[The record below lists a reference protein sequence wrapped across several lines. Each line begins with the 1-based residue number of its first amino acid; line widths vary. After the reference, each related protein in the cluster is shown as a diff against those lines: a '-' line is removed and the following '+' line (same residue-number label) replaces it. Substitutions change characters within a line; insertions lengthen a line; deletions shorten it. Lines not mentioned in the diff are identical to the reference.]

1 MGKYAVGI
9 DVGGTKVAY
18 GLFNDRGELIAK
30 KKLPSRKDL
39 SSEPYFDVMVQNVRE
54 LLAQQHL
61 TEADLRGIGIDVPST
76 VLFEKGMVINSVNL
90 PMLNNFD
97 VLSYMKKALGDKVK
111 VVLDNDAH
119 AAALAEYRR
128 GAGRGF
134 KHMVYCAVST
144 GVSTGLII
152 NGQVF
157 RGTYGFAGE
166 SGHMLIT
173 PDTGVQCGCGNKG
186 CFESYCSGS
195 KVVTHIQ
202 DAIAAGTKT
211 QMTDLAGGAA
221 NITAEHLLKACQNG
235 DELARQMVDMMAH
248 YMGVWLF
255 NVYVFLNIN
264 CFVFGGGLLNFGEVL
279 FKPVQETFAHYN
291 HNRQQDYP
299 VYFKKAELGDDF
311 GIYGAVEL
319 LDDVK
324 AEELG

>member
-1 MGKYAVGI
+1 MDKYAIGI

-18 GLFNDRGELIAK
+18 GLFDASGKLFIK

-39 SSEPYFDVMVQNVRE
+39 SSEAYFEVMLQTVRQM
-54 LLAQQHL
+54 LAEQQL

-97 VLSYMKKALGDKVK
+97 VRSYMRQKLGSGVK

-173 PDTGVQCGCGNKG
+173 PDEGVECGCGNKG

-195 KVVTHIQ
+195 KIVTHIQ
-202 DAIAAGTKT
+202 KAIASGAKT
-211 QMTDLAGGAA
+211 QMVELAGGAEH
-221 NITAEHLLKACQNG
+221 ITAEHLLQAYRGG
-235 DELARQMVDMMAH
+235 DELARQMVAMMAH
-248 YMGVWLF
+248 YMGLWLF

-264 CFVFGGGLLNFGEVL
+264 CFVFGGGLLNFGDIL
-279 FKPVQETFAHYN
+279 FKPVREVFDHYN
-291 HNRQQDYP
+291 RQRAYP

-324 AEELG
+324 

>member
-39 SSEPYFDVMVQNVRE
+39 SSEPYFVVMVQNVRE

-235 DELARQMVDMMAH
+235 DELARQMV
-248 YMGVWLF
+248 
-255 NVYVFLNIN
+255 
-264 CFVFGGGLLNFGEVL
+264 GEW
-279 FKPVQETFAHYN
+279 
-291 HNRQQDYP
+291 
-299 VYFKKAELGDDF
+299 
-311 GIYGAVEL
+311 
-319 LDDVK
+319 
-324 AEELG
+324 